1 MNKITHLM
9 PVKNGLKYLPVSVA
23 NILANSNLEDEIII
37 IDDGSTDKST
47 NFLRTAELEV
57 PNLRVIYTKGIGLVN
72 ALNLGI
78 KESSNNWIARY
89 DVDDTYPSN
98 RVEKQKKL
106 ISSDVAAIFC
116 DYRLVL
122 NNGKTSAVI
131 PSAIDNLATIVSLL
145 YSQQTPH
152 PGVLLNREIIISVG
166 GYISNDFPVEDLS
179 LWLRAARSGKLIS
192 VPEVLLNY
200 TLSNLSTSGSRQKIV
215 KAKKLE
221 VINKYGLP
229 FDLIRDNV
237 SELSDTYLRY
247 VSSPLVEERRILL
260 LRNLRKLYKLQ
271 PEITKIMAPGYLKY
285 ISLHPI
291 KASGLVKQKLRRF
304 VYRKINL

>member
-1 MNKITHLM
+1 MIDKHKVCIIVPIYNEEKVVDKVISDLISNNYH
-9 PVKNGLKYLPVSVA
+9 V
-23 NILANSNLEDEIII
+23 LA
-37 IDDGSTDKST
+37 IDDGSTDKSI

-57 PNLRVIYTKGIGLVN
+57 PNLRVIYTEGIGLVN

-78 KESSNNWIARY
+78 KESANNWIARY

-98 RVEKQKKL
+98 RVSKQKDL

-122 NNGKTSAVI
+122 NNGKTSAII
-131 PSAIDNLATIVSLL
+131 PSAIDNLATVISLL

-152 PGVLLNREIIISVG
+152 PGVLLNRELIISVG
-166 GYISNDFPVEDLS
+166 GYLSSDFPVEDLS

-221 VINKYGLP
+221 VITKYGLP
-229 FDLIRDNV
+229 LDIIKNNI
-237 SELSDTYLRY
+237 SELSKTYSNY

-260 LRNLRKLYKLQ
+260 LRNLRKLYKMQ
-271 PEITKIMAPGYLKY
+271 PEITKIIDQGYFKY
-285 ISLHPI
+285 ISLHPL
-291 KASGLVKQKLRRF
+291 KASSLVKQKFRRF

>member
-9 PVKNGLKYLPVSVA
+9 PVKNGFNYLSTSIA
-23 NILANSNLEDEIII
+23 NIIANANLEDEIII

-47 NFLRTAELEV
+47 NFLNTAEFEV
-57 PNLRVIYTKGIGLVN
+57 PNLRVIYTKGIGLVH

-78 KESSNNWIARY
+78 NESSNNWIARY

-116 DYRLVL
+116 DYKMVL
-122 NNGKTSAVI
+122 NNGKSSAII

-152 PGVLLNREIIISVG
+152 PGVLLNREIITSVG
-166 GYISNDFPVEDLS
+166 GYLSNDFPVEDLS
-179 LWLRAARSGKLIS
+179 LWLRAARSGKLLS

-200 TLSNLSTSGSRQKIV
+200 TLSNLSTSGSRQRSV
-215 KAKKLE
+215 NTKKLE
-221 VINKYGLP
+221 VITKYGLP

-237 SELSDTYLRY
+237 NELSDTYSRY

-260 LRNLRKLYKLQ
+260 LRNLHKLYKLQ
-271 PEITKIMAPGYLKY
+271 PNITKIIAPGYFQY

>member
-9 PVKNGLKYLPVSVA
+9 PVKNGFSYLPTSLA

-47 NFLRTAELEV
+47 NFLRTSELEV

-78 KESSNNWIARY
+78 NESSNNWIARY

-122 NNGKTSAVI
+122 NDGKTSAII

-166 GYISNDFPVEDLS
+166 GYLSNDFPVEDLS
-179 LWLRAARSGKLIS
+179 LWLRAARSGKLVS

-221 VINKYGLP
+221 VITKYGLP

-260 LRNLRKLYKLQ
+260 LRNLRKLYKMQ
-271 PEITKIMAPGYLKY
+271 PEITKIIAPGYFKY
-285 ISLHPI
+285 NFLHPI

>member
-1 MNKITHLM
+1 MSKITHLM
-9 PVKNGLKYLPVSVA
+9 PVKDGFNYLPTSVA
-23 NILANSNLEDEIII
+23 NIRANSNLEDEIII

-47 NFLRTAELEV
+47 NYLSTIELKV

-78 KESSNNWIARY
+78 RESSNNWIARY
-89 DVDDTYPSN
+89 DVDDTYPSY
-98 RVEKQKKL
+98 RVAKQKKL

-116 DYRLVL
+116 DYKLVTHD
-122 NNGKTSAVI
+122 GKASAII

-166 GYISNDFPVEDLS
+166 GYLSNDFPVEDLS
-179 LWLRAARSGKLIS
+179 LWLRAARSGKLVS

-215 KAKKLE
+215 KTKKLE
-221 VINKYGLP
+221 IIKKYGLP
-229 FDLIRDNV
+229 LDVIQDSA

-247 VSSPLVEERRILL
+247 VNSPFVEERRILL
-260 LRNLRKLYKLQ
+260 LRNLRKLYKMQ
-271 PEITKIMAPGYLKY
+271 PEITKVIVPGYFEY
-285 ISLHPI
+285 IALHPI
-291 KASGLVKQKLRRF
+291 KASGLVQQKFRRF
-304 VYRKINL
+304 VYRNSNL

>member
-1 MNKITHLM
+1 M

-78 KESSNNWIARY
+78 NESSNNWIARY

-122 NNGKTSAVI
+122 NNGKTSAII

-166 GYISNDFPVEDLS
+166 GYLSNDFPVEDLS
-179 LWLRAARSGKLIS
+179 LWLRAARSGKLVS

-221 VINKYGLP
+221 VITKYGLP

-237 SELSDTYLRY
+237 SELRDTYLRY

-271 PEITKIMAPGYLKY
+271 PEITKIIAPGYFKY

-291 KASGLVKQKLRRF
+291 KASGLVKQKLRRL
-304 VYRKINL
+304 VYRKINF

>member
-37 IDDGSTDKST
+37 IDDGSTDKPT

-122 NNGKTSAVI
+122 NNGKTSAII

-229 FDLIRDNV
+229 FDIIKNNI
-237 SELSDTYLRY
+237 SELSQTYSNY
-247 VSSPLVEERRILL
+247 VSSPLGEERRILL

-271 PEITKIMAPGYLKY
+271 PEITKIIAPGYLKY

>member
-1 MNKITHLM
+1 MSKITHLM
-9 PVKNGLKYLPVSVA
+9 PVKNGFNYLPTSVA
-23 NILANSNLEDEIII
+23 NILANSNLEDEIIV

-47 NFLRTAELEV
+47 NYLNTVALEV

-89 DVDDTYPSN
+89 DVDDTYPSY

-116 DYRLVL
+116 DYRMVSLD
-122 NNGKTSAVI
+122 KRASAVI

-166 GYISNDFPVEDLS
+166 GYLTNDFPVEDLS
-179 LWLRAARSGKLIS
+179 LWLRAARSGKLVS

-215 KAKKLE
+215 KTKKLE
-221 VINKYGLP
+221 IITKYGLP
-229 FDLIRDNV
+229 LDIIQDSVN
-237 SELSDTYLRY
+237 ELSDTYLRY
-247 VSSPLVEERRILL
+247 ARSSFVEERRILL
-260 LRNLRKLYKLQ
+260 LRNLRKLYKMQ
-271 PEITKIMAPGYLKY
+271 PEITKVTVPGYFKY

-291 KASGLVKQKLRRF
+291 KASSLVKQKFRRF
-304 VYRKINL
+304 IYRKINL

>member
-78 KESSNNWIARY
+78 NESSNNWIARY

-122 NNGKTSAVI
+122 NNGKTSAII

-166 GYISNDFPVEDLS
+166 GYLSNDFPVEDLS
-179 LWLRAARSGKLIS
+179 LWLRAARSGKLVS

-221 VINKYGLP
+221 VITKYGLP

-237 SELSDTYLRY
+237 SELRDTYLRY

-271 PEITKIMAPGYLKY
+271 PEITKIIAPGYFKY

-291 KASGLVKQKLRRF
+291 KASGLVKQKLRRL
-304 VYRKINL
+304 VYRKINF

>member
-1 MNKITHLM
+1 M

-122 NNGKTSAVI
+122 NNGKTSAII

-271 PEITKIMAPGYLKY
+271 PEITKIMAPGYFKY

>member
-1 MNKITHLM
+1 M

>member
-1 MNKITHLM
+1 M

-78 KESSNNWIARY
+78 NESSNNWIARY

-122 NNGKTSAVI
+122 NNGKTSAII

-166 GYISNDFPVEDLS
+166 GYLSNDFPVEDLS
-179 LWLRAARSGKLIS
+179 LWLRAARSGKLVS

-221 VINKYGLP
+221 VITKYGLP

-271 PEITKIMAPGYLKY
+271 PEITKIIAPGYFKY

-291 KASGLVKQKLRRF
+291 KASGLVKQKLRRL
-304 VYRKINL
+304 VYRKINF

>member
-1 MNKITHLM
+1 M

-122 NNGKTSAVI
+122 NNGKTSAII

-200 TLSNLSTSGSRQKIV
+200 TLSNLSTSGSRQMIV

>member
-78 KESSNNWIARY
+78 NESSNNWIARY

-122 NNGKTSAVI
+122 NNGKTSAII

-166 GYISNDFPVEDLS
+166 GYLSNDFPVEDLS
-179 LWLRAARSGKLIS
+179 LWLRAARSGKLVS

-221 VINKYGLP
+221 VITKYGLP

-271 PEITKIMAPGYLKY
+271 PEITKIIAPGYFKY

-291 KASGLVKQKLRRF
+291 KASGLVKQKLRRL
-304 VYRKINL
+304 VYRKINF